1 MHDLLRFVA
10 GLALVLTSCA
20 TIREQPA
27 LTVEL
32 ADLRLR
38 NATLWETTGEMM
50 VRIENAEPDPIRL
63 AGGAHRIY
71 LNGEYVGQGLTHEAL
86 EIPGLGTASQAIAV
100 HFRNLALVG
109 RLRPMLESAQ
119 FDYQIHS
126 RLYGI
131 VGSRDRRWSVSSSGR
146 LDLRGLARPA
156 LAEPGTP

>member
-1 MHDLLRFVA
+1 MRDLLRLAA
-10 GLALVLTSCA
+10 GLVLVLASCA
-20 TIREQPA
+20 TIRDQPA

-38 NATLWETTGEMM
+38 DATLWETTGEMI

-71 LNGEYVGQGLTHEAL
+71 LNGDYVGQGLTHEAI
-86 EIPGLGTASQAIAV
+86 EVPGLATASQAILV
-100 HFRNLALVG
+100 HFRNLALVS

-119 FDYQIHS
+119 FDYEIHS

-131 VGSRDRRWSVSSSGR
+131 VGGRDRRWSVSSSGR
-146 LDLRGLARPA
+146 LDLRGLTRTGLGEPA
-156 LAEPGTP
+156 SR